1 MNWLFNRMLS
11 RRFECVISR
20 TGKSKEDGHYGTCSG
35 WYFYWFITDYMLASV
50 GLDIDMRVW
59 LVRVEGVHE

>member
-1 MNWLFNRMLS
+1 MVLVLGGIF
-11 RRFECVISR
+11 
-20 TGKSKEDGHYGTCSG
+20 TGS
-35 WYFYWFITDYMLASV
+35 MLASV